1 MPWITLCKSLVFGIF
16 TMFQSKMGKVRK
28 LARSNLNWRVNISK
42 TTTVKTP
49 KLLETLC
56 LGVRNLLLRFRM
68 VSKFHSEMNKV
79 ENHLKITWNKE
90 RVNTLQSTR
99 VEACNLGYDLRLR
112 PWEVRIW
119 WIQRVVS
126 PNQRC

>member
-16 TMFQSKMGKVRK
+16 TMFKSKMGKVRK

-49 KLLETLC
+49 KFLETLC

-90 RVNTLQSTR
+90 RVNTSQSTR

>member
-49 KLLETLC
+49 KFLETLC

-68 VSKFHSEMNKV
+68 VSKFYSEMNKV

-90 RVNTLQSTR
+90 RVNTSQSTR
-99 VEACNLGYDLRLR
+99 VEACNLGYGLRLR